1 VDLDRIEACERIK
14 WERQMQE
21 QGKVAATDESG
32 GGMVFSM
39 EDEVMEMKGPQLMSK
54 PPTATSMSGD
64 EVMEEALRR
73 AGVVARRDERGGE
86 VFFAS
91 NHTL

>member
-1 VDLDRIEACERIK
+1 
-14 WERQMQE
+14 MQE

-54 PPTATSMSGD
+54 APTATSMSGD